1 MDKVGH
7 VEELQKERNG
17 FRASVGT
24 LKEREHFE
32 NLSLDRMIL
41 KLLLRNRV

>member
-1 MDKVGH
+1 MDKLGH
-7 VEELQKERNG
+7 VEELQKERNVY
-17 FRASVGT
+17 RTSVGI